1 MISSPI
7 NINIGDILPRPSN
20 LLDRIKISVI
30 IGYVSIGL
38 DNLRLCTLPPKKKKI
53 PGNVGGWHLSVTI
66 KLIGEYLR

>member
-38 DNLRLCTLPPKKKKI
+38 DNLRLCTRPPKKKKL
-53 PGNVGGWHLSVTI
+53 PGKVGG
-66 KLIGEYLR
+66 GD